1 MLKTGYPGSLFPQS
15 TTLLKLKPHSCPVTV
30 LSSMPATALENHP
43 APRTDKLRVLLA
55 SCPRLCRG
63 TNCQTTTVYL
73 FVRPLLH
80 SVCRSTFN
88 AAQTWAQALTSVVVQ
103 ASILDRLLSQ
113 AKHVAML
120 SITCTKVLPW
130 TRSGAN
136 NNTLSIPTTLH
147 WSYANANWPYLKLQ
161 TTCLMEI
168 LSPSSSTQSKSRGKL
183 PCCYPWLTAQL
194 SRKMRRPTPG
204 VSKISP
210 AALE

>member
-63 TNCQTTTVYL
+63 TNCQTNTVYL
-73 FVRPLLH
+73 FVWPLLH
-80 SVCRSTFN
+80 FVCRSTFN

-147 WSYANANWPYLKLQ
+147 WSYANANWPYLKLPDNMSYGNTFPFFINTIQ
-161 TTCLMEI
+161 I
-168 LSPSSSTQSKSRGKL
+168 
-183 PCCYPWLTAQL
+183 PW
-194 SRKMRRPTPG
+194 
-204 VSKISP
+204 
-210 AALE
+210 

>member
-120 SITCTKVLPW
+120 SITCTKILP
-130 TRSGAN
+130 
-136 NNTLSIPTTLH
+136 
-147 WSYANANWPYLKLQ
+147 
-161 TTCLMEI
+161 
-168 LSPSSSTQSKSRGKL
+168 
-183 PCCYPWLTAQL
+183 
-194 SRKMRRPTPG
+194 
-204 VSKISP
+204 
-210 AALE
+210 